1 MSQENVE
8 AVRRC
13 MDGWN
18 RGDVEAWMQS
28 THPEIEWFSAI
39 AARME
44 GAETVRRGRAELRQF
59 WDEWHSVWDLTVD
72 LSDFRDLGDTIL
84 AVGRI
89 RTRGQASGVDLDSPI
104 AYVFE
109 FDRGL
114 MRRARAYLDPQQATQ
129 AVGLSE

>member
-1 MSQENVE
+1 
-8 AVRRC
+8 
-13 MDGWN
+13 
-18 RGDVEAWMQS
+18 
-28 THPEIEWFSAI
+28 
-39 AARME
+39 ME